1 MPKPKSLYDKVVSP
15 SVYCLSLWLSVSMS
29 PPHPPSLHETHT
41 CRCCFIL
48 YTYIYVCVCVCVNIP
63 HGCLHI
69 IQYAHTH
76 IHTHLDACLHAAYK
90 NKLHIHT
97 YMHACTHIYTCNH
110 VSVHLSSIPPF
121 FDKHRKNAGLCY
133 DQCCQPV
140 VKHTSSPCQNV

>member
-1 MPKPKSLYDKVVSP
+1 MSCLRQIYKDRLSSNHSCQNLNLCMIKLSVHLSTVCLSGSLYLCP
-15 SVYCLSLWLSVSMS
+15 LPTPQVSMR
-29 PPHPPSLHETHT
+29 HTHADVV
-41 CRCCFIL
+41 L
-48 YTYIYVCVCVCVNIP
+48 YYTYIYVCVCVCVNIP

-121 FDKHRKNAGLCY
+121 FDKHKKKCRSVL
-133 DQCCQPV
+133 
-140 VKHTSSPCQNV
+140 